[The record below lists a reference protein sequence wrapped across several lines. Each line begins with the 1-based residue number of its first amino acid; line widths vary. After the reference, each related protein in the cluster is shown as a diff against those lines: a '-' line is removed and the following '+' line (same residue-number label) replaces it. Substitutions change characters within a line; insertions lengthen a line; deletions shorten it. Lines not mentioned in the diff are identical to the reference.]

1 MMARKFKELRDSMSA
16 EQRAESKAL
25 TEALLTEMTLDELRR
40 DLDIAQEDLAGILG
54 IQQAAVS
61 KQFRRPDWHISTL
74 RKYIEAFGGKLELVA
89 RFPDRTVRLLQE
101 EEKGPTAAA

>member
-1 MMARKFKELRDSMSA
+1 
-16 EQRAESKAL
+16 
-25 TEALLTEMTLDELRR
+25 
-40 DLDIAQEDLAGILG
+40 
-54 IQQAAVS
+54 
-61 KQFRRPDWHISTL
+61 L